1 MDDDGDEEGDGD
13 APAVNIVVVIDVVV
27 VDAPPFAVAV
37 LVVVAVVVCEP
48 VTTQRL
54 RNCRNVAVVE
64 SGSDC
69 SGDGSVM
76 CGVLHS
82 GCGEGSDPIVDGGVS
97 TVGGG
102 CKLQVGPY
110 CCCCCPI
117 RGPA

>member
-1 MDDDGDEEGDGD
+1 MDEDGDEEGDGD
-13 APAVNIVVVIDVVV
+13 APAVNIVVAIDVVV

-37 LVVVAVVVCEP
+37 LVVVAVVVCEAL
-48 VTTQRL
+48 TTQRL

-82 GCGEGSDPIVDGGVS
+82 GCGEGSDPMVDGGVS
-97 TVGGG
+97 AVGGG
-102 CKLQVGPY
+102 CKLQANSPY
-110 CCCCCPI
+110 CCCPI
-117 RGPA
+117 RGPV

>member
-1 MDDDGDEEGDGD
+1 MDEDGDEEGDGD
-13 APAVNIVVVIDVVV
+13 APAVNIVVAIDVVV

-48 VTTQRL
+48 LTTQRL

-82 GCGEGSDPIVDGGVS
+82 GCGEGSDPMVDGGVS
-97 TVGGG
+97 AVGGG
-102 CKLQVGPY
+102 CKLQANSPY
-110 CCCCCPI
+110 CCCPI
-117 RGPA
+117 RGPV